1 MTGRPASQAVDQPVV
16 FLLIS
21 PSAID
26 MAAPTGRDRRDYDH
40 LDKVLIS
47 PENCSFRGE
56 GNANIVV
63 TLKNEDRVLRLRKS
77 AAFAEDKISLVGES
91 WQKCHAEADFIER
104 VMKALLGSRFV
115 FPPVLV
121 RLTADNVR
129 LINKAVQLE
138 RPSHRLK
145 KNVREVPT
153 VGLLF
158 PDHCTLPSHLR
169 KFSEGPVLSIEIKPK
184 QGFLP
189 SPSDVPIDHRVRASV
204 CRFHLA
210 QASKVSKGRVS
221 SLSTYCP
228 LDLFSGCPRRMKNAL
243 KELLYHP
250 QNNLRVFKDK
260 ELIFSEE
267 SRESLDVTLKDFFHE
282 SSLVSS
288 REDELCHMV
297 TQVLR
302 HPYPDATSIGAETS
316 ESSGPQSCPTSHPC
330 TCTTRMK
337 ADHQLPRGCVLDRV
351 LRAQRLGCVD
361 VAVVYPL
368 YLKLKDTVKSERAE
382 CLKDGYPAPTLPK
395 GLGCQGRQNFE
406 TDHAFACR
414 KIWEFLVALT
424 ARDCSIMLSLQRLSP
439 AAPTSWEE
447 SVVSDSDGQ
456 AYLFSIAVVDLDPK
470 SVDKLEKV
478 YFDDCNMVRTAC
490 A

>member
-1 MTGRPASQAVDQPVV
+1 
-16 FLLIS
+16 
-21 PSAID
+21 
-26 MAAPTGRDRRDYDH
+26 
-40 LDKVLIS
+40 
-47 PENCSFRGE
+47 
-56 GNANIVV
+56 
-63 TLKNEDRVLRLRKS
+63 
-77 AAFAEDKISLVGES
+77 
-91 WQKCHAEADFIER
+91 
-104 VMKALLGSRFV
+104 
-115 FPPVLV
+115 
-121 RLTADNVR
+121 
-129 LINKAVQLE
+129 
-138 RPSHRLK
+138 
-145 KNVREVPT
+145 
-153 VGLLF
+153 
-158 PDHCTLPSHLR
+158 
-169 KFSEGPVLSIEIKPK
+169 
-184 QGFLP
+184 
-189 SPSDVPIDHRVRASV
+189 
-204 CRFHLA
+204 
-210 QASKVSKGRVS
+210 
-221 SLSTYCP
+221 
-228 LDLFSGCPRRMKNAL
+228 MKNAL

-282 SSLVSS
+282 SSLVS